1 MLFAEPGKGVENERA
16 KNDRIEILGVELEW
30 KLKRNDTV
38 DQYCV
43 LAATIPP
50 GAGIPVHQ
58 HPQQEAFFILEGQ
71 PEFAVAISAELPWKE
86 VNPGDMVNIPPDT
99 MHGFRN
105 AGDRDVK
112 LLLTCAA
119 ELGRFFEEAGT
130 PLTENESARANL
142 SPEEIQ
148 RVLEI
153 ARKHGQRFPAPA

>member
-1 MLFAEPGKGVENERA
+1 MKEQSRRK
-16 KNDRIEILGVELEW
+16 DRIEILGVELEW
-30 KLKRNDTV
+30 KLRRNDTV

-71 PEFAVAISAELPWKE
+71 PEFAVENSAGLPWKE
-86 VNPGDMVNIPPDT
+86 VNPGDMVNIPLDT

-105 AGDRDVK
+105 AGDRDLK

-119 ELGRFFEEAGT
+119 GLGRFFEEAGT

>member
-1 MLFAEPGKGVENERA
+1 
-16 KNDRIEILGVELEW
+16 
-30 KLKRNDTV
+30 
-38 DQYCV
+38 
-43 LAATIPP
+43 
-50 GAGIPVHQ
+50 
-58 HPQQEAFFILEGQ
+58 
-71 PEFAVAISAELPWKE
+71 
-86 VNPGDMVNIPPDT
+86 MVNIPPDT

-119 ELGRFFEEAGT
+119 GLGRFFEEAGT

>member
-1 MLFAEPGKGVENERA
+1 MKEDEEK
-16 KNDRIEILGVELEW
+16 IESIWVLGVELEW
-30 KLKRNDTV
+30 KLRRNDTV

-58 HPQQEAFFILEGQ
+58 HPQQEAFFTVYAKT
-71 PEFAVAISAELPWKE
+71 EFAVENSAGLPWKE
-86 VNPGDMVNIPPDT
+86 VNPGDMVNIPLDT

-105 AGDRDVK
+105 AGDRDLK

-119 ELGRFFEEAGT
+119 GLGRFFEEAGT

-153 ARKHGQRFPAPA
+153 AREHGQRFPAPA